1 MQTPRPHLLCLST
14 WLTDHALRNAPK
26 PKMRWG
32 FLSSLHCYFRC
43 TFLDHALCM
52 YVHVCMYVNVK
63 LHVCICVH
71 THTYMTY
78 MYYSFMSFM
87 FNYNGTKKVLVFFLH
102 DHFTHFLR
110 EIVCIESIFV
120 QLNETHCGTVHHVV
134 CTCHVCIPCIL

>member
-1 MQTPRPHLLCLST
+1 
-14 WLTDHALRNAPK
+14 
-26 PKMRWG
+26 
-32 FLSSLHCYFRC
+32 
-43 TFLDHALCM
+43 M
-52 YVHVCMYVNVK
+52 YVYVYT
-63 LHVCICVH
+63 HI
-71 THTYMTY
+71 HTYMTY